1 MSKTN
6 NELKR
11 MTGWQM
17 TSYGLGTFGQNFG
30 LLLVNFGMLFMTDY
44 VGMNAGI
51 TATLIAVSKI
61 FDAVTDIIAG
71 TIIDRTRHKMGRA
84 RIWLLR
90 MAPLMLLVSIAFF
103 LIPTQASDVVK
114 YIYFFITYTI
124 FSDVL
129 YTLFTVSHVSMT
141 LFATD
146 QPEERTRM
154 SILNFVGTV
163 ASSILI
169 TSVYLRVVAYF
180 GGGIRGWRIL
190 ALIFG
195 ALFLALQLIYI
206 FSIREMPHE
215 EKPEEQRENF
225 LDNLKH
231 NLGYLAKNRYFLCQ
245 LGVMLI
251 YTLSAAAFGQVIQY
265 YCIRVLGDVNNAA
278 GTQTFLSLA
287 TSGTIIGVLFAGVL
301 LKKLGLYRTN
311 LYTRILCCIC
321 YIPVI
326 IGGLRSDFT
335 LIIVGE
341 LLFYLCQGP
350 YLGTTGVLLG
360 EICTYSKLKN
370 HVDLEATVSSANS
383 FGTKVG
389 NALGTACVGWLLAA
403 AHYDGTL
410 AVQPDSSLNMIRFI
424 FIAVPIICQI
434 LIAILLSMMDVQK
447 ANEKLK
453 AENDME

>member
-1 MSKTN
+1 
-6 NELKR
+6 
-11 MTGWQM
+11 MTGWQL

-84 RIWLLR
+84 RIWLIR
-90 MAPLMLLVSIAFF
+90 MAPLMLLVSIVFF
-103 LIPTQASDVVK
+103 LIPTQAPDVVK
-114 YIYFFITYTI
+114 YIYFFVTYTV

-129 YTLFTVSHVSMT
+129 YTLYTVAHVSMT
-141 LFATD
+141 LFVSD
-146 QPEERTRM
+146 QPGERTSM

-169 TSVYLRVVAYF
+169 TSTYLGIVAHF

-195 ALFLALQLIYI
+195 GIFMVLQLIYV
-206 FSIREMPHE
+206 FSIREMPQE
-215 EKPEEQRENF
+215 DAPEEHKENF
-225 LDNLKH
+225 FVNLKH
-231 NLGYLAKNRYFLCQ
+231 NLGYLLQNRYFLRQ

-287 TSGTIIGVLFAGVL
+287 TSGTIIGLLFAGVL

-311 LYTRILCCIC
+311 LYTRIICCIC

-326 IGGLRSDFT
+326 IGGLTKNFT
-335 LIIVGE
+335 LIIIGE
-341 LLFYLCQGP
+341 LLFYLFQGP

-360 EICTYSKLKN
+360 EICTYSKLTN

-389 NALGTACVGWLLAA
+389 NAMGTACVGWMLAA

-410 AVQPDSSLNMIRFI
+410 AIQPQSSLNMISFI

-434 LIAILLSMMDVQK
+434 LIAILLSMMNVQK
-447 ANEKLK
+447 ANEELL
-453 AENDME
+453 AAAGQQFQS